1 MREMRLDHLRTL
13 MEVATLGSFSAAA
26 RNLHLSQP
34 AISLQIRELENRTG
48 VQLLHREGKRAIATA
63 AGRDLIAHARSLLD
77 TAERAR
83 LSMQR
88 HKEGRIGR
96 VRIGTGATSLIYRM
110 HPVLRRLR
118 ERYPDIDIA
127 VTTGITADITD
138 SMLNDRIDIG
148 LVTLP
153 VDERAFHIRPL
164 SKDTILAI
172 LPPGT
177 KNPPTRM
184 TPARLVNAPL
194 ILEAERTNQS
204 LILREWL
211 RDAGLEA
218 RPIMEFDNIEAIKTV
233 VAAGLGQAA
242 IPGQAVA
249 TPAARG
255 DLIVRPLHPPL
266 SYSYGLIHRRDRP
279 LDDAAKI
286 VMKELAT
293 LGKSD
298 DRSRANAK

>member
-1 MREMRLDHLRTL
+1 MREIRLDHLRTL
-13 MEVATLGSFSAAA
+13 IEVAALGSFSAAA

-34 AISLQIRELENRTG
+34 AISLQIRELESRTG
-48 VQLLHREGKRAIATA
+48 VTLLHREGKRAIATA

-77 TAERAR
+77 GAERAR

-110 HPVLRRLR
+110 QPVLRRLR
-118 ERYPDIDIA
+118 ARYPQIDIA
-127 VTTGITADITD
+127 VTTGITPSITD
-138 SMLNDRIDIG
+138 SMLADKIDIG

-153 VDERAFHIRPL
+153 VDARAFHIHPL
-164 SKDTILAI
+164 RRDTLMAI
-172 LPPGT
+172 LPPET
-177 KNPPTRM
+177 KNPPARM
-184 TPARLVNAPL
+184 TPARVVGAPL
-194 ILEAERTNQS
+194 ILESEGTNQS
-204 LILREWL
+204 LIIREWL
-211 RDAGLEA
+211 RNAGLEA
-218 RPIMEFDNIEAIKTV
+218 RPMMEFDNIEAIKAV
-233 VAAGLGQAA
+233 VAAGLGQSV

-249 TPAARG
+249 TPASRG

-266 SYSYGLIHRRDRP
+266 SYAFALIHRRDRP

-293 LGKSD
+293 LGKAE
-298 DRSRANAK
+298 RPRAS